1 MMSNNKIQHPVKHVL
16 VVVSGMTPQI
26 ITETLYGIY
35 MQNKAKVPTEIHVLT
50 TELGAEKLRNSLM
63 GPDNKLEQFCKDY
76 SLPLIPFTEDQIHIP
91 LDPQGLKITDVRTE
105 QEQEVIADF
114 ITQFIRQKTADKNVA
129 IHASLA
135 GGRKTM
141 GFSIGYAMSL
151 FGRPQDCL
159 SHVLV
164 NEPYENIPEFFY
176 PTPPEKG
183 EVWQMDR
190 NNRRHDA
197 RKAVVTLASI
207 PFVLMREEM
216 PDALLNNEHLSYT
229 DTVNRINRAMQI
241 NAETASIRF
250 NFEQLIVHC
259 DGYEIAM
266 KPDNFAF
273 YVWMARNAQ
282 EFPGEGIDR
291 PRAGMTQ
298 RELFQ
303 RLRDFL
309 LALIPEQHSLY
320 ADLVKEQDIEE
331 ILINVNDYLKL
342 LGHKRILQEGNK
354 NQGLFDKSKS
364 NDELRKKHEGL
375 WDRLLRE
382 TNTALIKVMGKRLAG
397 VYKIQ
402 TIDNEKGN
410 VETAE
415 FDYKGLLLSPENIHM
430 D

>member
-1 MMSNNKIQHPVKHVL
+1 MNNNKNQQNIKHVL
-16 VVVSGMTPQI
+16 VAVSGMTPQI

-35 MQNKAKVPTEIHVLT
+35 IHDKNSMPSEIHVLT

-63 GPDNKLEQFCKDY
+63 GPDNKLEQFCNDY
-76 SLPLIPFTEDQIHIP
+76 ELKLIPFSEENIHIP
-91 LDPQGLKITDVRTE
+91 MDSLGQKITDVRTE
-105 QEQEVIADF
+105 QEQEIIADF
-114 ITQFIRQKTADKNVA
+114 ITQFIRQKTADNNVA

-151 FGRPQDCL
+151 FGRPLDRL

-183 EVWQMDR
+183 EIWQMDR
-190 NNRRHDA
+190 NNKRHDA

-216 PDALLNNEHLSYT
+216 PDTLLSNEHLSYT
-229 DTVNRINRAMQI
+229 DIVNRINRAMLI
-241 NAETASIRF
+241 TAETASIRF
-250 NFEQLIVHC
+250 DFERLVVNC

-273 YVWMARNAQ
+273 YAWMARNAR
-282 EFPGEGIDR
+282 EYPGEGIDR
-291 PRAGMTQ
+291 PRAGMTR
-298 RELFQ
+298 RELFT
-303 RLRDFL
+303 RLREFL
-309 LALIPEQHSLY
+309 LAILSEQHVLY
-320 ADLVKEQDIEE
+320 HDLEKEQDIEE
-331 ILINVNDYLKL
+331 ILTRVNDHLKS
-342 LGHKRILQEGNK
+342 LGHKRVLQEGNK
-354 NQGLFDKSKS
+354 NQGLFDKTKPD
-364 NDELRKKHEGL
+364 DELRKKHEGL

-382 TNTALIKVMGKRLAG
+382 TNTALNSVMGKRLAE

-410 VETAE
+410 VDTAE
-415 FDYKGLLLSPENIHM
+415 FDYKGLLLSPENIHI

>member
-1 MMSNNKIQHPVKHVL
+1 MNNSKTQQQIKHVL
-16 VVVSGMTPQI
+16 VAVSGMTPQI

-35 MQNKAKVPTEIHVLT
+35 VKDRKKIPSEIHVLT

-76 SLPLIPFTEDQIHIP
+76 ELNSIPFAEENIHIP
-91 LDPQGLKITDVRTE
+91 LDSQGQKIADVRTE
-105 QEQEVIADF
+105 QEQEIIADF
-114 ITQFIRQKTADKNVA
+114 ITHFIRQKTADKNVA

-151 FGRPQDCL
+151 FGRPQDRL

-190 NNRRHDA
+190 NNKRHDA

-216 PDALLNNEHLSYT
+216 PEALLSNDKLSYT

-241 NAETASIRF
+241 NTESASIRF
-250 NFEQLIVHC
+250 NLEQLTVDC

-273 YVWMARNAQ
+273 YAWMARNAR
-282 EFPGEGIDR
+282 EFPGEGVDR
-291 PRAGMTQ
+291 PRAGMTP

-309 LALIPEQHSLY
+309 LAILPEQNALY
-320 ADLVKEQDIEE
+320 HELENEQDIEE
-331 ILINVNDYLKL
+331 ILIRVNDYLKS

-354 NQGLFDKSKS
+354 NQGLFDKTKP

-382 TNTALIKVMGKRLAG
+382 TNTALISAMGKRLAE

-415 FDYKGLLLSPENIHM
+415 FDYKGLRLLPENIHM